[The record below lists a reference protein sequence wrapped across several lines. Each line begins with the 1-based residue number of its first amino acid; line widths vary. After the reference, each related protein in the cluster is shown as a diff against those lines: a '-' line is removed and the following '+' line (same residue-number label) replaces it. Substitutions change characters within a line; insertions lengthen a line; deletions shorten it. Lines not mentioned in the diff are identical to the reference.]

1 MEWINGMNAAINY
14 IEENILEEINYCKLG
29 QLAGCSPSHFQ
40 RIFTYLS
47 GVTLKEYVKRRR
59 MSLAATELADNSTKV
74 IDVALKYGYSSPTA
88 FTRAFA
94 DIHGVTPSEV
104 KDGVKIVAFPPMK
117 FQMVVKGVTP
127 MNYRIEKKEAFRV
140 LGKSIELKQSIEEN
154 FKITPEFWAKSS
166 MDGTV
171 QRLAGMIENLGLLG
185 ISTCNNTDEWRYYI
199 AVATTQEADDLE
211 EYVVPACTWAIF
223 PKEGPI
229 SGMQELENQIV
240 TEWLPTSGYEY
251 ANGPDVEVYLNPDP
265 ANAKYEVWIPVMQ
278 KQRGKINC

>member
-1 MEWINGMNAAINY
+1 MEWITGMNVAINY
-14 IEENILEEINYCKLG
+14 IEEHILEEIDYEKLG
-29 QLAGCSPSHFQ
+29 RLAGCSSSHFQ
-40 RIFTYLS
+40 RIFTYLG
-47 GVTLKEYVKRRR
+47 GVTLKEYIKRRR
-59 MSLAATELADNSTKV
+59 MSLAATELADSSAKV

-104 KDGVKIVAFPPMK
+104 KDGAKVVAFPPMK

-140 LGKSIELKQSIEEN
+140 VGKSIELKQSIEEN
-154 FKITPEFWAKSS
+154 FKITPEFWAKAS

-171 QRLAGMIENLGLLG
+171 QRLVGMIENLGLLG

-199 AVATTQEADDLE
+199 AVETTKEADDME
-211 EYVVPACTWAIF
+211 EYIVPACTWAIF
-223 PKEGPI
+223 SKEGPI

-251 ANGPDVEVYLNPDP
+251 ADAPDIEVYYNPDSV
-265 ANAKYEVWIPVMQ
+265 NAKYEVWIPVIR
-278 KQRGKINC
+278 KDN